1 MAIRSEN
8 ATGPFWKILGIALVL
23 GISYLFFATLRP
35 FFSAL
40 AWAGILAYG
49 LYPLYRYLCRM
60 LGGRRGLS
68 ALFMCVGL
76 TVGLILPILSLSL
89 LIGEEVI
96 HTYKRLI
103 VLIQER
109 KTSSGGG
116 WQDFPLI
123 STFLAL
129 LEKFEHLTGTNL
141 WTVISDNLAQGSRFL
156 VQQLS
161 YFAGNVL
168 VGLLQLGLILLST
181 FFLFRDGAFFV
192 SWIQKTLPVPLARQ
206 QIMIHR
212 FEEVVVGTIYGNSLV
227 AVLEGLIGGCTF
239 WGLGI
244 PSPVLWGTVMGA
256 LAFLPL
262 FGASLVWVPGVFY
275 LLYLGAYG
283 KMIALVLVGI
293 SIALMDY
300 VVRTIV
306 IGNKSKLHTL
316 LVFLSVL
323 GGLQVFGFVGIVA
336 GPLVIAISIAIL
348 ETYQSEK
355 TGQTDTLSPAPSP
368 NTLGI
373 QQR

>member
-1 MAIRSEN
+1 MTFLPS
-8 ATGPFWKILGIALVL
+8 TDSGSFWKTLGIVLVL
-23 GISYLFFATLRP
+23 GIGYFFFATLRP

-49 LYPLYRYLCRM
+49 LYPLYCYLCRTM
-60 LGGRRGLS
+60 GGRRGLS

-89 LIGEEVI
+89 LIGEEII
-96 HTYKRLI
+96 HTYKSLI

-123 STFLAL
+123 STFLRL
-129 LEKFEHLTGTNL
+129 LEKYEHLTGTNL

-168 VGLLQLGLILLST
+168 AGLLQLALILLST
-181 FFLFRDGAFFV
+181 FFLFRDGDSLV
-192 SWIQKTLPVPLARQ
+192 RWIQKTLPVPMARQ

-227 AVLEGLIGGCTF
+227 AVLEGLIGGWTF

-283 KMIALVLVGI
+283 EMIILIFMGI
-293 SIALMDY
+293 SIALIDY
-300 VVRTIV
+300 MVRTIV
-306 IGNKSKLHTL
+306 IGNRSKLHTL

-323 GGLQVFGFVGIVA
+323 GGLKVFGFVGIIA
-336 GPLVIAISIAIL
+336 GPLVVAISIAIL
-348 ETYQSEK
+348 ETYQ
-355 TGQTDTLSPAPSP
+355 L
-368 NTLGI
+368 
-373 QQR
+373 